1 MAEHQDDTERLIG
14 LAQGGDP
21 DARER
26 LLARHRARLRQMIA
40 VRLDRRLFSR
50 LDPSDVVQE
59 ALIDAYLKLPA
70 YLRDQPLPFYP
81 WLRQIA
87 WDRLVELHRRHLHL
101 QKRSVLRETGQGL
114 PLPDDSALQL
124 ADRLLGRGS
133 SPSARAQRDEQR
145 ERVQAALARL
155 TPRDREVLA
164 MRYLEQ
170 LAMAEIAAV
179 LGITEGATKV
189 RHLRA
194 LQRFHELLG
203 GHAPEERP

>member
-1 MAEHQDDTERLIG
+1 MAEHDDDIERLIG
-14 LAQGGDP
+14 QAQGGDEA
-21 DARER
+21 AREQ
-26 LLARHRARLRQMIA
+26 LLVRHRARLRQMIA
-40 VRLDRRLFSR
+40 VRLDRRLFAR

-59 ALIDAYLKLPA
+59 ALIDAYLKLPD
-70 YLRDQPLPFYP
+70 YLRDRPLPFYP

-101 QKRSVLRETGQGL
+101 QKRSVLREAGQGL

-155 TPRDREVLA
+155 APRDREVLA

-179 LGITEGATKV
+179 LGITEGAVKV

-194 LQRFHELLG
+194 LQRFHDLLG
-203 GHAPEERP
+203 GNAPEERP

>member
-1 MAEHQDDTERLIG
+1 MAEHHDDTERLIG

-21 DARER
+21 DAREQ

-40 VRLDRRLFSR
+40 VRLDRRLFAR

-59 ALIDAYLKLPA
+59 ALIDAYLKLPD
-70 YLRDQPLPFYP
+70 YLRSQPLPFYP

-179 LGITEGATKV
+179 LGITEGAVKV

-194 LQRFHELLG
+194 LQRFHELLD
-203 GHAPEERP
+203 ANPPEERP